1 MNKEKQKNLFGHPLI
16 ITIFTALC
24 LLTIISLRESSQS
37 ALVSKKSLEQLEEKV
52 KVAEK
57 ELTQVK
63 KEFEQGQDPLALEK
77 IQRNELL
84 QKKEGEIIL
93 QIPDLEETEVKEGET
108 QPEETGPLEEWYK
121 LLWKSSK

>member
-1 MNKEKQKNLFGHPLI
+1 MNKEKQKNLFGHPLTI
-16 ITIFTALC
+16 AIFTALC

-57 ELTQVK
+57 ELTQAQ

-93 QIPDLEETEVKEGET
+93 QIPDLEETEVKESET
-108 QPEETGPLEEWYK
+108 QPEETGPLEEWHK